1 MKSSGSSR
9 TLVLSIDAGFRP
21 KTRDAPIEQGC
32 DNIVGIVGCKSLAG
46 QQSLIVCEI
55 PSIQERHP

>member
-21 KTRDAPIEQGC
+21 KTETLRLNRDAITLWVLWVANLWPDG
-32 DNIVGIVGCKSLAG
+32 N
-46 QQSLIVCEI
+46 
-55 PSIQERHP
+55 P

>member
-32 DNIVGIVGCKSLAG
+32 DNIVGCKSLAG
-46 QQSLIVCEI
+46 QQSLIVCGI